1 MYRLKKPG
9 RCHYCMEQPNFKNL
23 EELKNWI
30 INVHEKDVIEMK
42 RARELPA
49 AFWESYS
56 AFCNTSGGWILLGVI
71 EGNSVNTIQGVDNIS
86 KTQISL

>member
-1 MYRLKKPG
+1 
-9 RCHYCMEQPNFKNL
+9 MEQPNFKNL

-42 RARELPA
+42 RVRELPA

-71 EGNSVNTIQGVDNIS
+71 KGNSVNTIQGVDNIS